1 MGSQKSDTTEI
12 LNNRRSVRHR
22 GALGR
27 PKSLLGFSAQ
37 SYGNTK

>member
-12 LNNRRSVRHR
+12 LNRCSIRHL

-37 SYGNTK
+37 SKGNTK